1 MPELILNIPFQTPHQ
16 ASIAKNSLKPDPVLK
31 TSELKIDFE
40 VDDKILRCKFSGI
53 SDRVIR
59 VSISNVLD
67 NLKTVIECIDE
78 FEGKKDNLWEL
89 EDVQMNGQ
97 SMGWFSGSGGS
108 APPSKVS
115 SVSEYKP
122 EPKQQQYLEDLPP
135 KFEDSDGS
143 SPSPSQAKAKAQ
155 HSTQPTQATL
165 ADAAKSI
172 QLSDFTID
180 RFINMP
186 CFREAMIT
194 GFQAMGVLGVI
205 TFLIRKDLNKSLNWS
220 VGGFFL
226 GNMVGWEQCR
236 SLRRRSMQMVEKA
249 KQDREERNRKK
260 WQELQKSQ
268 AESDDMKRFNE
279 FNNRK

>member
-1 MPELILNIPFQTPHQ
+1 
-16 ASIAKNSLKPDPVLK
+16 
-31 TSELKIDFE
+31 
-40 VDDKILRCKFSGI
+40 
-53 SDRVIR
+53 
-59 VSISNVLD
+59 
-67 NLKTVIECIDE
+67 
-78 FEGKKDNLWEL
+78 
-89 EDVQMNGQ
+89 
-97 SMGWFSGSGGS
+97 MGWFGGNS
-108 APPSKVS
+108 NAAPPSKVS
-115 SVSEYKP
+115 MVTEYKP

-135 KFEDSDGS
+135 KFEDTESPS
-143 SPSPSQAKAKAQ
+143 SPPLSQANA
-155 HSTQPTQATL
+155 QATL
-165 ADAAKSI
+165 TDAAKSI

-236 SLRRRSMQMVEKA
+236 SLRRKSMQMMEKA
-249 KQDREERNRKK
+249 KQDREERNRRK

-268 AESDDMKRFNE
+268 GKDDDLEKFNK
-279 FNNRK
+279 FNSRK